1 MRNRGSK
8 NEWTNIFKN
17 KANAVWRKING
28 QTFPKTAKCSLEKKT
43 NGQTFRKTDKST
55 FRKTQ
60 MDKHFKKQYT
70 RDRNKCNNKC
80 YKQFAPPPPSHH
92 HQKRSKNCKWKC
104 VDTHPTQKHAI
115 FCPVSESLPPPPNSS
130 SKKGPKKVIISHCV
144 QTHPTKK
151 VWKILSC
158 AIASVL

>member
-1 MRNRGSK
+1 MDKHLEKQTCTHVVWGKNKQTNISIKFRKKANAVLRNRGSK

-43 NGQTFRKTDKST
+43 NGQTFRNTDKST

-70 RDRNKCNNKC
+70 IGTSD
-80 YKQFAPPPPSHH
+80 
-92 HQKRSKNCKWKC
+92 
-104 VDTHPTQKHAI
+104 
-115 FCPVSESLPPPPNSS
+115 
-130 SKKGPKKVIISHCV
+130 
-144 QTHPTKK
+144 
-151 VWKILSC
+151 WKIIDQALVFS
-158 AIASVL
+158 

>member
-1 MRNRGSK
+1 MQFGEKTNGQTFRKTDKCACSLEKNRMDKHLEKQTCTHVVWGKNKQTNISIKFRKKANAVLRNRGSK

-43 NGQTFRKTDKST
+43 NGQTFRNTDKST

-70 RDRNKCNNKC
+70 RDHKKCNNKC
-80 YKQFAPPPPSHH
+80 YKQFATPPSPPPKKK
-92 HQKRSKNCKWKC
+92 QK
-104 VDTHPTQKHAI
+104 
-115 FCPVSESLPPPPNSS
+115 L
-130 SKKGPKKVIISHCV
+130 
-144 QTHPTKK
+144 
-151 VWKILSC
+151 
-158 AIASVL
+158 

>member
-70 RDRNKCNNKC
+70 TGTATNATISVTNSLH
-80 YKQFAPPPPSHH
+80 PPPPS
-92 HQKRSKNCKWKC
+92 
-104 VDTHPTQKHAI
+104 
-115 FCPVSESLPPPPNSS
+115 PPP
-130 SKKGPKKVIISHCV
+130 KKKQK
-144 QTHPTKK
+144 
-151 VWKILSC
+151 L
-158 AIASVL
+158 